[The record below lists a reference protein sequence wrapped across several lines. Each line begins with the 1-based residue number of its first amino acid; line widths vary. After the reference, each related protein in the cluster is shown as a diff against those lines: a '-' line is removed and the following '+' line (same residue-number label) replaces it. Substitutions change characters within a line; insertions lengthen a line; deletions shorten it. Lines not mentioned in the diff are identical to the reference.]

1 MATMVGSGNA
11 LFPISRNGFLV
22 GTFDWDS
29 DTWFC
34 VFVDNSVDAQGGPQD
49 DDDYLDD
56 ITAGAIVKSA
66 TESAN
71 RIASPVATDG
81 DGVADGNDVTMTS
94 VNNGGAAVESLLIC
108 REIGGDQTTPANDE
122 MVVFIEDANGTMPVT
137 PNGGDIEIQWDNGAN
152 KIFKL

>member
-1 MATMVGSGNA
+1 MAALNGGGNV
-11 LFPISRNGFLV
+11 LFPIARNGFLV

-29 DTWFC
+29 DTWYIFL
-34 VFVDNSVDAQGGPQD
+34 VDHGVDIPD
-49 DDDYLDD
+49 DADDYADD
-56 ITAGAIVKSA
+56 ITSRINSG

-94 VNNGGAAVESLLIC
+94 VSGNESESLVIA

-122 MVVFIEDANGTMPVT
+122 VIAYIEDANGTLPVT
-137 PNGGDIEIQWDNGAN
+137 PNGGDIEVQWDSGAN